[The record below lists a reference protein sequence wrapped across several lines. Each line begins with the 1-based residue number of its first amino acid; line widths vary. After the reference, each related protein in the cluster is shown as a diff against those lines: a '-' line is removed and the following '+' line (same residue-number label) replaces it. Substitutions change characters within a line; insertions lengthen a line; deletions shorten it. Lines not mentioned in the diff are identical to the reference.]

1 MKILSYCRALLYT
14 CAVLLCGLLRGAVG
28 RGLPFFFCRSFSEIC
43 VVSITGFVQNKL
55 SVVFNITVRLI

>member
-28 RGLPFFFCRSFSEIC
+28 WVLLFFYNRMVCVSSIIVLGVFVGL
-43 VVSITGFVQNKL
+43 
-55 SVVFNITVRLI
+55 